1 MIKNLL
7 EKITAIND
15 ADRDRWNKIK
25 TEAINTR
32 YQIVWDAASG
42 LDIYPMVA
50 KALDRVPRSI
60 QLQNAIL
67 VMSDYSS
74 DELNI
79 LKNVYKKLNHGH
91 VRLPVRVTSVYR
103 RLNHGPV
110 QVLRTGPD
118 VFERLEGFDCNVD
131 LDYRNFV
138 GNAFIDQM
146 IPLKLWGDD
155 ERDKFRNAYECYNCF
170 HPPVPDDDW
179 HLVYFLFRFS
189 SNAGE
194 VVFPVVFVAAEN
206 LLTFEQIFLKYKIPI
221 EIFFAVRVAGFSMT
235 WDYTHDFNRGYL
247 PRAIQKAPPALRPK
261 FWGRD
266 KRSQYQDQY
275 GAPIPLPEYF
285 RKVGTIKGL
294 GNGGCTI
301 FETNWR

>member
-7 EKITAIND
+7 EKITAVNY

-25 TEAINTR
+25 TETINTR
-32 YQIVWDAASG
+32 YQIVWDASSG

-67 VMSDYSS
+67 VMSDYAPDYLDS
-74 DELNI
+74 

-91 VRLPVRVTSVYR
+91 VRLPVRVKSVYKK
-103 RLNHGPV
+103 LNHGPV

-118 VFERLEGFDCNVD
+118 VFERLEGFDCKVD

-206 LLTFEQIFLKYKIPI
+206 LLIFEQIFLKYKIPI
-221 EIFFAVRVAGFSMT
+221 EIFFAVRVASGFSMS

-247 PRAIQKAPPALRPK
+247 PRAIQKASPALRPR
-261 FWGRD
+261 FWGH
-266 KRSQYQDQY
+266 DQVEELD
-275 GAPIPLPEYF
+275 LPEYF
-285 RKVGTIKGL
+285 REVGTIESL

>member
-7 EKITAIND
+7 EKITAVNY

-25 TEAINTR
+25 TETINTR

-79 LKNVYKKLNHGH
+79 LKNVYKKLNHGP
-91 VRLPVRVTSVYR
+91 VRLPVRVKSVYKK
-103 RLNHGPV
+103 LNHGPV
-110 QVLRTGPD
+110 QVLRTSPPD
-118 VFERLEGFDCNVD
+118 VFEQLEKFNCNVD
-131 LDYRNFV
+131 LNYRNFV

-155 ERDKFRNAYECYNCF
+155 ERDKFKNAYTCYNDW
-170 HPPVPDDDW
+170 HPVPDDDW

-194 VVFPVVFVAAEN
+194 VVFPVVD
-206 LLTFEQIFLKYKIPI
+206 LTRFSGQLISFRERSPKWEEKDHIQQHFASKWSRWSDRVVVPTIWPKSLNRPPRRLVPGCVKQIAMK
-221 EIFFAVRVAGFSMT
+221 AV
-235 WDYTHDFNRGYL
+235 
-247 PRAIQKAPPALRPK
+247 
-261 FWGRD
+261 
-266 KRSQYQDQY
+266 
-275 GAPIPLPEYF
+275 
-285 RKVGTIKGL
+285 
-294 GNGGCTI
+294 
-301 FETNWR
+301 ETMG